1 MSLDEHLAPR
11 TITMIT
17 TYGCTAECRQCCFES
32 SPRVK
37 GRLSLEE
44 MTQSISDAKR
54 NFPSLLVA
62 VFSGGEATMLKAD
75 LTAAIAHATNEGLST
90 RIVSNGSWGKT
101 MASARRKVAELAGA
115 GLKEL
120 NLSTG
125 KDHQEWVPAKSI
137 MHCAVA
143 AAEHGLFCLITVEA
157 DVEGNP
163 HFRAVV
169 EQPEIRALV
178 QDRKLVIQSNSWM
191 PSQETGDVRGGTVA
205 KQTLRKGCGQIFDNI
220 VVTPY
225 REVSACCGLTLEHIP
240 EMKLGSINDEAVSKI
255 CQRQTDD
262 FLKYWIHADGPYQI
276 IEKLLPEQS
285 ANDLL
290 KGVVHIC
297 QACVILHKNPDVRNR
312 LLERHQEFMPSV
324 MTRFFL
330 AKAINEVG
338 LKRVASQPAMEAIQ

>member
-1 MSLDEHLAPR
+1 
-11 TITMIT
+11 MIT

-44 MTQSISDAKR
+44 MTQSISDAKH

-75 LTAAIAHATNEGLST
+75 LTAAIAHATKEGLST

-101 MASARRKVAELAGA
+101 MASARKKVAELAGA

-125 KDHQEWVPAKSI
+125 KDHQEWVSAKSI

-169 EQPEIRALV
+169 EQPEVRALV
-178 QDRKLVIQSNSWM
+178 QSRKLVIQSNSWM
-191 PSQETGDVRGGTVA
+191 PFQETGDVRGGTVA

-240 EMKLGSINDEAVSKI
+240 EMKLGSINDEAASMI
-255 CQRQTDD
+255 YRRQTDD
-262 FLKYWIHADGPYQI
+262 FLKYWIHVDGPYQI

-290 KGVVHIC
+290 KDVVHIC
-297 QACVILHKNPDVRNR
+297 QACVILHKNPEVRAR
-312 LLERHQEFMPSV
+312 LLERHKEFMPSV

-330 AKAINEVG
+330 GKAINDAG
-338 LKRVASQPAMEAIQ
+338 LKRVASQPAMEAMQ

>member
-1 MSLDEHLAPR
+1 MSLDQHLTPR

-32 SPRVK
+32 SPRIK

-44 MTQSISDAKR
+44 MKRSISDAKHS
-54 NFPSLLVA
+54 FTSLLVA

-75 LTAAIAHATNEGLST
+75 LSAAVAHATQEGLST
-90 RIVSNGSWGKT
+90 RIVSNGSWGRT
-101 MASARRKVAELAGA
+101 LSSARRKIAELADA

-157 DVEGNP
+157 DVEGSP

-169 EQPEIRALV
+169 EQPEVRALV
-178 QDRKLVIQSNSWM
+178 QARKLFIQSNSWM
-191 PSQETGDVRGGTVA
+191 PFHETDDARGGTVTR
-205 KQTLRKGCGQIFDNI
+205 QTLRRGCSQIFDNI

-225 REVSACCGLTLEHIP
+225 GEVSACCGLTLEHIP
-240 EMKLGSINDEAVSKI
+240 EMKLGSIN
-255 CQRQTDD
+255 
-262 FLKYWIHADGPYQI
+262 
-276 IEKLLPEQS
+276 
-285 ANDLL
+285 
-290 KGVVHIC
+290 
-297 QACVILHKNPDVRNR
+297 
-312 LLERHQEFMPSV
+312 
-324 MTRFFL
+324 
-330 AKAINEVG
+330 
-338 LKRVASQPAMEAIQ
+338 

>member
-1 MSLDEHLAPR
+1 MSLDQHLAPR

-54 NFPSLLVA
+54 SFPSLMVA
-62 VFSGGEATMLKAD
+62 VFSGGEATMLKGD
-75 LTAAIAHATNEGLST
+75 LTAAIAHATGEGLST

-101 MASARRKVAELAGA
+101 LASARKKAAELAGA

-125 KDHQEWVPAKSI
+125 KDHQEWVPATSI

-143 AAEHGLFCLITVEA
+143 AAEQGMFCLITVEA

-163 HFRAVV
+163 HFRAVI
-169 EQPEIRALV
+169 EQPEVQDLV
-178 QDRKLVIQSNSWM
+178 QAKKVAIQSNSWM
-191 PSQETGDVRGGTVA
+191 PFQETGDVRGGTIA

-240 EMKLGSINDEAVSKI
+240 EMKLGSIKDEPASEI
-255 CQRQTDD
+255 YRRQTDD
-262 FLKYWIHADGPYQI
+262 FLKYWIHVDGPYQI
-276 IEKLLPEQS
+276 IEQLLPEP
-285 ANDLL
+285 AAIDLL
-290 KGVVHIC
+290 KDVVHIC
-297 QACVILHKNPDVRNR
+297 QACVILHKNEEVRTR
-312 LLERHQEFMPSV
+312 LLEKHRDFMPSV

-330 AKAINEVG
+330 AKAIDAAGV
-338 LKRVASQPAMEAIQ
+338 KRTKSEPAMEALQ